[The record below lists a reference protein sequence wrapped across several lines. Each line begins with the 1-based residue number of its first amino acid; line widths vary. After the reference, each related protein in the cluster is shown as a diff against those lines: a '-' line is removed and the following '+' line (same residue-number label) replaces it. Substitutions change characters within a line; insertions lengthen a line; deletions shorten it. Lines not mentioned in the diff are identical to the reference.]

1 VTSHSIKGWCAAFA
15 VLTGSCAGGPT
26 PIVIHDSPLL
36 TVAVVVDPRSDTRHD
51 HPFTLTSEAM
61 TAVLSGVHI
70 EDRDTITGIGL
81 LGSQHGKA
89 AFSVGEIAT
98 LAPHLVEALRKAS
111 PKDLATFYMIVN
123 DGNGR
128 KSVTSGGLFVD
139 PKRRLHVMLA
149 NCRSVASGGQ
159 DYTMAMELDT
169 RDEPLLPLSP
179 QRFRVSFHP
188 QEAWVRTDTGAD
200 KPGFQAYR
208 SVYGDPAKVV
218 VIDLDRLLA
227 RETLP
232 TPH

>member
-1 VTSHSIKGWCAAFA
+1 MSPSIKAWCAAFA
-15 VLTGSCAGGPT
+15 VLTGGCAGGPT
-26 PIVIHDSPLL
+26 PIAIHHSPLL
-36 TVAVVVDPRSDTRHD
+36 TVAVAVDPRSNTQHD

-81 LGSQHGKA
+81 LGSSHGRA

-139 PKRRLHVMLA
+139 PKRRLHLMLA

-179 QRFRVSFHP
+179 HRFRVGFHP
-188 QEAWVRTDTGAD
+188 QEAWVQIDTGAN
-200 KPGFQAYR
+200 KPSFRAYG
-208 SVYGDPAKVV
+208 SVYGDPAKLVI
-218 VIDLDRLLA
+218 IDLGRLLA
-227 RETLP
+227 QQAVP
-232 TPH
+232 TPP